1 MPASFEKNEET
12 GQYEVNFEKEAKDQ
26 APKVLD
32 KFSATPKQPSLE
44 SRLVEFFGK
53 ANETDDGFF
62 YYDGIAGLVS
72 LAHQGDGM
80 LIAAHGP
87 NMAKAWSD
95 LADESPKVRQVLEM
109 LMTGGAWGGVLMA
122 MTPVVMGI
130 MANHGILTRDF
141 LGMNKEE
148 DSTSG
153 IQEPERDAPS
163 GEQEVREPIVGEAGP
178 AGRVV

>member
-1 MPASFEKNEET
+1 MPEFKRDPNNPEKFIADFTEKKDET
-12 GQYEVNFEKEAKDQ
+12 PKSLPRVAE
-26 APKVLD
+26 PKVKL
-32 KFSATPKQPSLE
+32 PSLE
-44 SRLVEFFGK
+44 DRLVEFFGK

-72 LAHQGDGM
+72 LVHQGDGM

-87 NMAKAWSD
+87 NMAKAWAD

-130 MANHGILTRDF
+130 MANHGLLTRDF
-141 LGMNKEE
+141 FGMNKEE
-148 DSTSG
+148 GSTSG
-153 IQEPERDAPS
+153 IQEPESDTAEDQTGP
-163 GEQEVREPIVGEAGP
+163 AGPADQSP
-178 AGRVV
+178 AGRVA